1 MQADGLTTTTT
12 VTSFFN
18 QGDVSVI
25 ARCYGGGVAQVQP
38 DSRPCG
44 VLRLSRLIIESHKT
58 QKYRS

>member
-12 VTSFFN
+12 VTLFFN
-18 QGDVSVI
+18 QGDVLVI
-25 ARCYGGGVAQVQP
+25 TRCYGGGVAQAQP
-38 DSRPCG
+38 ESRSCG